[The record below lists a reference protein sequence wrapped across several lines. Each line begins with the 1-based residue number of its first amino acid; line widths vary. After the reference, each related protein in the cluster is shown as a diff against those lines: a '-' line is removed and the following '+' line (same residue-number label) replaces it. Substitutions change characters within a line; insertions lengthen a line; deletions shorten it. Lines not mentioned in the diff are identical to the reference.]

1 MIPRLKSYGAK
12 AVQFGVK
19 WNICKALF
27 FSGVAIGMPIGALIA
42 TAALVAPDAVRAMLP

>member
-1 MIPRLKSYGAK
+1 MTLRNLATK
-12 AVQFGVK
+12 AVQYGVK

-42 TAALVAPDAVRAMLP
+42 TAALVAPEAVKAMLP